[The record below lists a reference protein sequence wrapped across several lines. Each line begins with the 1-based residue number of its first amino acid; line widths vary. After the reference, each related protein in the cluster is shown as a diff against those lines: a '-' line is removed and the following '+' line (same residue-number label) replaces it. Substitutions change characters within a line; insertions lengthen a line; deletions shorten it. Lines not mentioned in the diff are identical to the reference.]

1 MTTLEIVLLVIS
13 LLLLA
18 LYVTSKMGKD
28 RSFADVIKEGKEDLT
43 RTAENVSDLV
53 QKATDIV
60 FDENVQKAIK
70 EFIMI
75 VEEKNRLAKDK
86 GEAFLAG
93 DEKKK
98 AVFLRLSEWVSNV
111 TGSTEKAIAF
121 AENNQSKIE
130 SIIDDYISASFF
142 RSLIRTCRSDINACS
157 CALGSAADP
166 APTAPVAPMGAPVVD
181 PAPPPLAPPPPYI
194 RPGDNPAASICA
206 TLLA

>member
-1 MTTLEIVLLVIS
+1 MTTLEIILLITS

-28 RSFADVIKEGKEDLT
+28 QTFTEVIKEVKDDLT

-53 QKATDIV
+53 QKAKDIV
-60 FDENVQKAIK
+60 FDESIQKTIK

-98 AVFLRLSEWVSNV
+98 AVVSRLSEWVSNL
-111 TGSTEKAIAF
+111 TGSTEKAITF
-121 AENNQSKIE
+121 VETNQAKIE
-130 SIIDDYISASFF
+130 SIIDDYISFSNKMQGRASL
-142 RSLIRTCRSDINACS
+142 SEAEKIILKQ
-157 CALGSAADP
+157 LKQ
-166 APTAPVAPMGAPVVD
+166 
-181 PAPPPLAPPPPYI
+181 
-194 RPGDNPAASICA
+194 
-206 TLLA
+206 

>member
-1 MTTLEIVLLVIS
+1 MTTLEIILLITS

-28 RSFADVIKEGKEDLT
+28 QSFTEVIKEVKEDLT

-53 QKATDIV
+53 QRAKDIV
-60 FDENVQKAIK
+60 FDESIQKTLK

-98 AVFLRLSEWVSNV
+98 AVISRLSEWVSNL
-111 TGSTEKAIAF
+111 TGSTEKAITF
-121 AENNQSKIE
+121 VETNQSKIE
-130 SIIDDYISASFF
+130 SIIDEYVSFSNKMQGRASL
-142 RSLIRTCRSDINACS
+142 SEAEKIIQKQLNK
-157 CALGSAADP
+157 
-166 APTAPVAPMGAPVVD
+166 
-181 PAPPPLAPPPPYI
+181 
-194 RPGDNPAASICA
+194 
-206 TLLA
+206 